1 MWEVKLLKKAV
12 VHSISRK
19 SFGKAFDIACG
30 SRFSKLFIK
39 PYIRLYKVN
48 RDEIRHPSQYKSL
61 ADFFVRDICPTLRP
75 IAPGEDVVISPV
87 DGKIVDLGF
96 AKEHKII
103 LAKNNTYSIPE
114 LLSYEDVEAFQ
125 DGYYL
130 NIYLSPRN
138 YHRIHMPFSARAI
151 KHRYIPGKVFP
162 VNNLGVS
169 TIKDLFAKNRRTCTV
184 FETAAGCKFALIK
197 VGALGV
203 GKIVS
208 SFQVGQEITKGAE
221 IGRFEFGS
229 TVILFFEKN
238 SFLPDKQ
245 LTANMEI
252 KMGQKIGT
260 IRIQ

>member
-1 MWEVKLLKKAV
+1 MKLLKKVA

-19 SFGKAFDIACG
+19 SFVKVFNMACR
-30 SRFSKLFIK
+30 SRFSRVLIK
-39 PYIRLYKVN
+39 PYIRLYKIN
-48 RDEIRHPSQYKSL
+48 RDEIRHPRHYKSL
-61 ADFFVRDICPTLRP
+61 TDFFVRDICPTLRP
-75 IAPGEDVVISPV
+75 IAPGEDVAISPV

-96 AKEHKII
+96 ARENKII

-114 LLSYEDVEAFQ
+114 LLSHEGSDFK

-138 YHRIHMPFSARAI
+138 YHRIHMPFSARVI
-151 KHRYIPGKVFP
+151 QHCYVPGKVFP
-162 VNNLGVS
+162 VNKLGIS
-169 TIKDLFAKNRRTCTV
+169 TIKDLFAKNRRTCTI
-184 FETAAGCKFALIK
+184 FETAKGYKFALVK

-208 SFQVGQEITKGAE
+208 NYQVGQEIAKGDE

-229 TVILFFEKN
+229 TVILFFQKN
-238 SFLPDKQ
+238 SFLPDKG

-252 KMGQKIGT
+252 KMGQRIGT
-260 IRIQ
+260 FQT